1 MINVCA
7 YFYYITWRHVPDYLC
22 INVPCWN
29 ISLFLLN
36 AGCYSCH
43 MLIIAVNVNSYWLIF
58 VYNTLAKCHC
68 HRAVCILCQRSFF
81 FIFVEVSQR
90 TPDGYIV
97 VCAIS
102 RKLCIEPVVHLL
114 CIFHLNKSCL
124 ILSSRWRST
133 ESSRNWS
140 RLTSK
145 SFPPSTVSTAF
156 LWSMDT
162 LRPKQN
168 GRHFALVLIMA
179 RRQIAK
185 SCFPVKMC
193 YLNVC
198 PLIYWP
204 PPPPPPPETHTHKKN
219 GHIQIRFL
227 TVFSFRKYLNFK
239 WNFMF
244 SRICH
249 ERYVSISMELT
260 PKWQQAII

>member
-81 FIFVEVSQR
+81 FYLCGSLPTDTRLLYCGLCYFTKTLHWTCHTFALHIFQ
-90 TPDGYIV
+90 
-97 VCAIS
+97 
-102 RKLCIEPVVHLL
+102 
-114 CIFHLNKSCL
+114 LNKSCL

-140 RLTSK
+140 RLASK
-145 SFPPSTVSTAF
+145 SFPPSTVSNAF

-204 PPPPPPPETHTHKKN
+204 PSSRNTHTQEKWPHTDTVSN
-219 GHIQIRFL
+219 G
-227 TVFSFRKYLNFK
+227 FSFRKYLNFK